1 MKNRKKANIIL
12 IILILVFMLLAV
24 LKHYYGEPFFI
35 RMLIFIVEAA
45 MVGSIADWFA
55 VTALFE
61 RPLGI
66 PIKPIIPSNREK
78 ILNNLSTIVNNNLL
92 DMNYI
97 QNTIENMQVS
107 ETIIGIA
114 YDKTTINNAKNWL
127 LSHMLNALS
136 SFRNDE
142 TKYTKFINYIKGLTK
157 SVNFTKT
164 KVLKVADNYIEN
176 SFTNQAYRSM
186 IDKAIVF
193 LSKDKSYNS
202 LHEFLNN
209 QINEKAGNKFK
220 FIGGIK
226 KIVNTDK
233 LAKAIHSEGIDFLRE
248 LQVSDKKYNNIKEII
263 NRYSKEHLKKVDLKK
278 ILDDFLDTYPI
289 EKRIDTVLT
298 MLETLL
304 ISISDDSRDTSKVP
318 LQYDDNLK
326 SVVSVITDLIE
337 DLWKQIK
344 NDAETLAWIDSVV
357 KGLIIEIIAKNRT
370 EFARFVEER
379 IKGFTDGQLESLIEN
394 SAGEPL
400 QWIRINGA
408 MIGAMLGFAFF
419 SFINFIYEPFI
430 VPIFYPFKQ
439 LLFLVFH

>member
-12 IILILVFMLLAV
+12 IILMLVFMILAV

-35 RMLIFIVEAA
+35 RMFIFIVEAA

-61 RPLGI
+61 RPLGL

-78 ILNNLSTIVNNNLL
+78 ILNNLSTIINNNLL

-107 ETIIGIA
+107 KTIIGIVE
-114 YDKTTINNAKNWL
+114 DKTTMNNAKNWL
-127 LSHMLNALS
+127 LTHTLNALS
-136 SFRNDE
+136 SYRNDK
-142 TKYTKFINYIKGLTK
+142 TKYTKFINFIVEKTKDINYI
-157 SVNFTKT
+157 KT
-164 KVLKVADNYIEN
+164 KVLKVADKYIQN
-176 SFTNQAYRSM
+176 RFTKVAYSRM
-186 IDKAIVF
+186 LDKLIIL
-193 LSKDKSYNS
+193 LSKDSSYNK
-202 LHEFLNN
+202 LYEFLNN
-209 QINEKAGNKFK
+209 HINEKAGNKFK

-226 KIVNTDK
+226 NIVNTDK
-233 LAKAIHSEGIDFLRE
+233 LAKAIHLEGMDFLRE
-248 LQVSDKKYNNIKEII
+248 LKVSDKKYNDVKKII
-263 NRYSKEHLKKVDLKK
+263 NKYSQEHLKKVDLKK

-289 EKRIDTVLT
+289 EERINNVLN

-304 ISISDDSRDTSKVP
+304 IAISDDSKDTSNDP
-318 LQYDDNLK
+318 IEYDDNLR
-326 SVVSVITDLIE
+326 SVVGVITDLIT

-357 KGLIIEIIAKNRT
+357 KGLIIEIITKNRT

-379 IKGFTDGQLESLIEN
+379 IKGFTDDQLGSLIEN

-419 SFINFIYEPFI
+419 SFLNFIYEPFI
-430 VPIFYPFKQ
+430 LP
-439 LLFLVFH
+439 LL